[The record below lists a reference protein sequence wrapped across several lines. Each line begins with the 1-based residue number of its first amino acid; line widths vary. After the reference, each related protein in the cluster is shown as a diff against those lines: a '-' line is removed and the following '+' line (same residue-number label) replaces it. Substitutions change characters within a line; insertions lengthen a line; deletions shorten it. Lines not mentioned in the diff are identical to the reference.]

1 MSEHEELTAESA
13 QLEHRLLE
21 LRELAPLP
29 LWQRIEDALR
39 LVVRLYGGG
48 LARALDHARTAGA
61 GPAFD
66 QLLAD
71 DELLASLL
79 VLHGLHPMS
88 TEDRVRRALGQLR
101 SELGVPDDALVLV
114 AIRDGVVQLATGGT
128 LGGGAM
134 SSNLAEGI
142 VKRVIEAAAP
152 EIESIAISGL
162 APRRDPTL
170 VQLRRARP

>member
-1 MSEHEELTAESA
+1 MIEHDELTSESA
-13 QLEHRLLE
+13 QLEQRLLE

-29 LWQRIEDALR
+29 LWQRIEDVLG

-66 QLLAD
+66 QRLAD

-79 VLHGLHPMS
+79 VLHGLHPLS
-88 TEDRVRRALGQLR
+88 TEARVRRALAQLHA
-101 SELGVPDDALVLV
+101 ELGVAAEALALV
-114 AIRDGVVQLATGGT
+114 AIRDGVVELAADGA

-134 SSNLAEGI
+134 SQGLAEGI
-142 VKRVIEAAAP
+142 VKRVIETAAP
-152 EIESIAISGL
+152 EIESVAITGL

-170 VQLRRARP
+170 VQLRRART

>member
-1 MSEHEELTAESA
+1 MSEQEDLAAESA
-13 QLEHRLLE
+13 LLE
-21 LRELAPLP
+21 NRLVELHELAPLP
-29 LWQRIEDALR
+29 LWQRMEDVLR

-48 LARALDHARTAGA
+48 LARALDHARTAGV
-61 GPAFD
+61 GDAFD

-88 TEDRVRRALGQLR
+88 TEQRVRRALAQLR
-101 SELGVPDDALVLV
+101 AELGLADDALALV
-114 AIRDGVVQLATGGT
+114 EIRDGVAQLAAHDT

-134 SSNLAEGI
+134 SQGLAEGI
-142 VKRVIEAAAP
+142 VKRVIETAAP

>member
-1 MSEHEELTAESA
+1 VTEHEELTAESA
-13 QLEHRLLE
+13 QLEHRLAE

-29 LWQRIEDALR
+29 LWQRMEDALR

-48 LARALDHARTAGA
+48 LARALDHARSAGA

-66 QLLAD
+66 HLLAD

-88 TEDRVRRALGQLR
+88 TEDRVRRALAQLR
-101 SELGVPDDALVLV
+101 SELGVGDDALVLV
-114 AIRDGVVQLATGGT
+114 DVRDGFVQLAAQGA

-134 SSNLAEGI
+134 SPNLAEGI
-142 VKRVIEAAAP
+142 VKRVIETAAP
-152 EIESIAISGL
+152 EIESVAISGL
-162 APRRDPTL
+162 AARSDPTL